1 MKERNMRY
9 DNLVDFSVYAS
20 DLERVE
26 GAWKGLKKYIEQSD
40 ADGLELLIGYE
51 PASDEIPKELVK
63 SIHLPFW
70 ITWLD
75 VWRKGEK
82 GLKAYFP
89 PMPAD
94 HIQSCCGGSNQLE
107 MIATQKMVWEL
118 AAVYNPKQAVMHA
131 AHVELE
137 HVFTRKF
144 TYTDTEVLQ
153 SFSEL
158 LNRTAHEFSDG
169 EPPCVIGIENL
180 WWPGLNFLDSALTD
194 DFAGFLNFDKWNFV
208 LDTGHLMNTN
218 PKLRC
223 EDEAVD
229 FVLEKLNQ
237 LSSDIR
243 KRIQSIHLNLSLSG
257 EYQLKQM
264 RKGLP
269 ADWENLNHTEKYN
282 SAKNHVLKIDQHL
295 PFQTERV
302 KEIVD
307 FVQPHTIVHEFITP
321 TMVKY
326 DAYLKQQMG
335 ALV

>member
-1 MKERNMRY
+1 MTY
-9 DNLVDFSVYAS
+9 DNLVDFSVHAS
-20 DLERVE
+20 DLERIE
-26 GAWKGLKKYIEQSD
+26 GGWKGLKKYIEQSD

-51 PASDEIPKELVK
+51 PASNEIPKGLVK

-82 GLKAYFP
+82 GLKDYFP
-89 PMPAD
+89 PMAD
-94 HIQSCCGGSNQLE
+94 EYIQFCCGGSNQQE
-107 MIATQKMVWEL
+107 MIATQKMLWEL

-137 HVFTRKF
+137 HAFTRKF
-144 TYTDTEVLQ
+144 TYTDRDVLQ
-153 SFSEL
+153 NFSEL
-158 LNRTAHEFSDG
+158 LNRTAQEFSDG

-180 WWPGLNFLDSALTD
+180 WWPGLNLSDSSITD
-194 DFAGFLNFDKWNFV
+194 DFAGSLNFDKWNLV

-229 FVLEKLNQ
+229 FVLDKLSH
-237 LSSDIR
+237 LSSGIR
-243 KRIQSIHLNLSLSG
+243 KRIQSMHLNLSLSG
-257 EYQLKQM
+257 AYQLQQM

-269 ADWENLNHTEKYN
+269 VNWKDLTHTEKYS
-282 SAKNHVLKIDQHL
+282 SARNHVLKIDQHL

-307 FVQPHTIVHEFITP
+307 FVQPHTVVHEFITP
-321 TMVKY
+321 TMKGY
-326 DAYLKQQMG
+326 DDYLKQQMRVL
-335 ALV
+335 A

>member
-1 MKERNMRY
+1 MTYE
-9 DNLVDFSVYAS
+9 NLVDFSVHAS

-26 GAWKGLKKYIEQSD
+26 GGWKGLKKYIDESD

-51 PASDEIPKELVK
+51 PASDDIPKELVK

-82 GLKAYFP
+82 GMKAYFP
-89 PMPAD
+89 PMPAE
-94 HIQSCCGGSNQLE
+94 HIQYCCGGSNQGE
-107 MIATQKMVWEL
+107 MIATQKKLWEL

-137 HVFTRKF
+137 HAFTRKF

-153 SFSEL
+153 NFSEV
-158 LNRTAHEFSDG
+158 LNRTAQEFSDG

-180 WWPGLNFLDSALTD
+180 WWPGLNFSDSSQTD
-194 DFAGFLNFDKWNFV
+194 DFAGSLNFDKWNLV

-218 PKLRC
+218 PNLRC

-229 FVLEKLNQ
+229 FVLEKLSQ
-237 LSSDIR
+237 LSPDIR
-243 KRIQSIHLNLSLSG
+243 KRIQSMHLNLSLSG
-257 EYQLKQM
+257 EYQLQQT

-269 ADWENLNHTEKYN
+269 ADWENLTHTEKYSLARN
-282 SAKNHVLKIDQHL
+282 YVLKIDQHL

-302 KEIVD
+302 KEIVNM
-307 FVQPHTIVHEFITP
+307 VKPHTIIHEFITP
-321 TMVKY
+321 TMKEY
-326 DAYLKQQMG
+326 DKHLKQQMSF
-335 ALV
+335 LV

>member
-1 MKERNMRY
+1 MAY
-9 DNLVDFSVYAS
+9 LNLVDFSVHPS
-20 DLERVE
+20 DLERLE
-26 GAWKGLKKYIEQSD
+26 GGWKGLKKYIEASQ

-51 PASDEIPKELVK
+51 QASDEIPKELVK

-75 VWRKGEK
+75 VWRKGGR
-82 GLKAYFP
+82 GLKTYFP

-94 HIQSCCGGSNQLE
+94 HIQYCCGGRNQQE
-107 MIATQKMVWEL
+107 MIATQKKLWEL
-118 AAVYNPKQAVMHA
+118 AAEYQPKQAVMHA

-137 HVFTRKF
+137 HAFTRKF

-153 SFSEL
+153 NFAEL
-158 LNRTAHEFSDG
+158 LNRTSQEFSDG

-180 WWPGLNFLDSALTD
+180 WWPGLNFKDSSQTD
-194 DFAGFLNFDKWNFV
+194 DFAASLNFDKWNLV

-229 FVLEKLNQ
+229 FVLETLSQ
-237 LSSDIR
+237 LSADIR
-243 KRIQSIHLNLSLSG
+243 KRIQSMHLNLSLSG
-257 EYQLKQM
+257 EYQLQQI

-269 ADWENLNHTEKYN
+269 ADWENLTHGEKY
-282 SAKNHVLKIDQHL
+282 STARKHVLKIDQHL
-295 PFQTERV
+295 PFQTQRV

-307 FVQPHTIVHEFITP
+307 LIQPHTVIHEFITP
-321 TMVKY
+321 NMAIY
-326 DAYLKQQMG
+326 DDYLQEQMG
-335 ALV
+335 VLV